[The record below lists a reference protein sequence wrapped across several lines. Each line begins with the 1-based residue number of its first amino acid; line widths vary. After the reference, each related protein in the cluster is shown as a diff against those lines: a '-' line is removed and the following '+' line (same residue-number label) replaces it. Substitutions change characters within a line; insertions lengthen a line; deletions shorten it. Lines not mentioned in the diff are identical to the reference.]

1 MKTALLALALL
12 LPPCLSHAQNPN
24 PKKNDGLCADDNCL
38 QQQFPY
44 TFCKGGETVIKCSAD
59 PNNEP
64 GLKFMKIQLPI
75 EFTYLDYTLQP
86 EVTGGDD
93 VIKFYQGSDTNFAG
107 YPVFIGANM
116 RKIVEAA
123 AKRWSTPDLCP
134 PQGPD
139 AEYPPCRITVR
150 WSFRNDDFDD
160 GAILS
165 SPAKTYRAFN
175 PENCSVVC
183 SESFIVLNQQPPF
196 LRPDAYG
203 RPTHFFGTE
212 RNNYGYIPGD
222 PYAYTDAYTALVHE
236 FGHMLGFAHTNE
248 APCGDPNSIMK
259 PAWQSRE
266 TGDLTWADN
275 CMFLKAY
282 CCKKTQTIVWGS
294 DPHLPPDDHPDH
306 TKTLTQAAPA
316 PGLTGFRI
324 VPNPATEAII
334 TLSLYEPVGQDGGS
348 IRIVDAAGSTVLDQ
362 RLQAGSGRSVSV
374 DVGTLPNGFY
384 MLQLVQGGQIHGRKF
399 LIRH

>member
-1 MKTALLALALL
+1 MKTVLLALALL

-93 VIKFYQGSDTNFAG
+93 VIKFYQGADTNFAG

-139 AEYPPCRITVR
+139 AEYLPCRITVR

-160 GAILS
+160 GAILR
-165 SPAKTYRAFN
+165 SPAKTHRAFN
-175 PENCSVVC
+175 PDNCSMVC
-183 SESFIVLNQQPPF
+183 SESFIVLNQQPAF

-203 RPTHFFGTE
+203 RPTHFIGTE
-212 RNNYGYIPGD
+212 RNNYGYIP
-222 PYAYTDAYTALVHE
+222 PPPEYVYTDAYTALVHE
-236 FGHMLGFAHTNE
+236 FGHMLGFAHTSE

-266 TGDLTWADN
+266 TGDLTWADQ

-282 CCKKTQTIVWGS
+282 CCQKTQTIVWYD
-294 DPHLPPDDHPDH
+294 DPNAPPPGPPINN
-306 TKTLTQAAPA
+306 TKPLLEETQSFSFTVA
-316 PGLTGFRI
+316 
-324 VPNPATEAII
+324 PNPATTGII
-334 TLSLYEPVGQDGGS
+334 TLSLRGRAGGEAGS
-348 IRIVDAAGSTVLDQ
+348 LRIIDAAGHTVLEQ
-362 RLQAGSGRSVSV
+362 PLQGHGSRDVSI
-374 DVGTLPNGFY
+374 DMSTLPNGFY
-384 MLQLVQGGQIHGRKF
+384 MLQLLQSGRVQSRKF
-399 LIRH
+399 MIAD